1 MALSQLGL
9 LLFMFVVGLEVDLR
23 RVLKQ
28 SAAVVLISNFSIL
41 LPLALGIGLA
51 KVLYPA
57 FAGEHVAFSSFA
69 LFMGTAMSITAF
81 PVLARILKERNL
93 LGTTLGTTALSC
105 AAIDDVS
112 AWMLLAILTAMV
124 HSSQNSTHFGMTLLW
139 LVVFVVVM
147 LFPVRRAAT
156 RLGAFYQKHG
166 AGMGFF
172 SVLIL
177 IMLVASWTTER
188 LGVHALF
195 GAFMAGLVI
204 PKNQR
209 LIAEIVEKIE
219 SLTLVLLLPLFFALT
234 GLRTRVD
241 LLTGGHLWGYTLG
254 IIGVAV
260 LGKLA
265 GAAFA
270 SHSTGMAWR
279 ESIALGVLM
288 NTRGLVE
295 LVVLNAGLELGILS
309 PVLFTMMTIMALV
322 TTFMTTP
329 VLSAMKVVSEAKRA
343 DHASRPN

>member
-1 MALSQLGL
+1 VNTEQLIVSVGIILLAARLFGWLFQYIGQPRVVGEMTAGIVLGPSLLGRFFPAAMDHIFPPSSLPTLTALSQLGL

-28 SAAVVLISNFSIL
+28 SAAVVLISNLSIL

-51 KVLYPA
+51 KLLYPE
-57 FAGEHVAFSSFA
+57 FAGPRVAFSSFA

-124 HSSQNSTHFGMTLLW
+124 HSSQSWTHLGITLLW
-139 LVVFVVVM
+139 LVVFVLVM

-156 RLGAFYQKHG
+156 VFEAFYQKHG
-166 AGMGFF
+166 AGLGFF
-172 SVLIL
+172 SILIL
-177 IMLVASWTTER
+177 IMLLASWTTER

-209 LIAEIVEKIE
+209 LIAEIVEKVE
-219 SLTLVLLLPLFFALT
+219 SLTLVLLLSLFFALT

-241 LLTGGHLWGYTLG
+241 LVTGGHL
-254 IIGVAV
+254 
-260 LGKLA
+260 
-265 GAAFA
+265 
-270 SHSTGMAWR
+270 
-279 ESIALGVLM
+279 
-288 NTRGLVE
+288 
-295 LVVLNAGLELGILS
+295 
-309 PVLFTMMTIMALV
+309 
-322 TTFMTTP
+322 
-329 VLSAMKVVSEAKRA
+329 
-343 DHASRPN
+343 